1 MGGMPGKLFVTMV
14 FSDEYDE
21 DAEKTL
27 WFNKRERFLDTF
39 FGITMWDYVI
49 NYGFTHLPDGRCECY
64 HQAEYFNGYLP
75 PLTLATK
82 LFFRIHARYMVW
94 ATEHHINHYAFTS
107 ETEEDEHKEHES
119 RTFLLLRMFKEHF
132 VDDVKASV
140 VGSTKDTDS
149 FLTKKEDEEAPQGEA
164 QEEAQEEG
172 DEENI
177 QKLEDLDLAKPKT
190 VLLNRRSTVSSF
202 KPMKDR
208 IEEDI
213 AFDKE
218 IAFEIAQDALDRARS
233 TGRAFGDAYQLAT
246 LAAMQKHQT
255 RIMRRRTTNRL
266 LRKKSNEEVS
276 SDEQGTK
283 IELAA

>member
-1 MGGMPGKLFVTMV
+1 MG
-14 FSDEYDE
+14 
-21 DAEKTL
+21 
-27 WFNKRERFLDTF
+27 
-39 FGITMWDYVI
+39 
-49 NYGFTHLPDGRCECY
+49 
-64 HQAEYFNGYLP
+64 
-75 PLTLATK
+75 
-82 LFFRIHARYMVW
+82 
-94 ATEHHINHYAFTS
+94 
-107 ETEEDEHKEHES
+107 
-119 RTFLLLRMFKEHF
+119 
-132 VDDVKASV
+132 
-140 VGSTKDTDS
+140 
-149 FLTKKEDEEAPQGEA
+149 KKEDEEAPQGEA

-213 AFDKE
+213 AFE
-218 IAFEIAQDALDRARS
+218 NAQDALDRTRS

-266 LRKKSNEEVS
+266 LRKKS
-276 SDEQGTK
+276 
-283 IELAA
+283 

>member
-1 MGGMPGKLFVTMV
+1 MG
-14 FSDEYDE
+14 
-21 DAEKTL
+21 
-27 WFNKRERFLDTF
+27 
-39 FGITMWDYVI
+39 
-49 NYGFTHLPDGRCECY
+49 
-64 HQAEYFNGYLP
+64 
-75 PLTLATK
+75 
-82 LFFRIHARYMVW
+82 
-94 ATEHHINHYAFTS
+94 
-107 ETEEDEHKEHES
+107 
-119 RTFLLLRMFKEHF
+119 
-132 VDDVKASV
+132 
-140 VGSTKDTDS
+140 TKDTDS

-164 QEEAQEEG
+164 Q
-172 DEENI
+172 EENI

>member
-1 MGGMPGKLFVTMV
+1 MG
-14 FSDEYDE
+14 
-21 DAEKTL
+21 
-27 WFNKRERFLDTF
+27 
-39 FGITMWDYVI
+39 
-49 NYGFTHLPDGRCECY
+49 
-64 HQAEYFNGYLP
+64 
-75 PLTLATK
+75 
-82 LFFRIHARYMVW
+82 
-94 ATEHHINHYAFTS
+94 
-107 ETEEDEHKEHES
+107 TEEDEHREHES
-119 RTFLLLRMFKEHF
+119 RTFLLLRMFKERF
-132 VDDVKASV
+132 MDDLKASV
-140 VGSTKDTDS
+140 VGSTKETDS
-149 FLTKKEDEEAPQGEA
+149 FLTKKEGEEEAQG
-164 QEEAQEEG
+164 EAQEEG
-172 DEENI
+172 DEENV
-177 QKLEDLDLAKPKT
+177 QKLEELDLGKPKT

-202 KPMKDR
+202 KPMKER

-276 SDEQGTK
+276 SDQGTK